1 MTIMKRLL
9 PLLAILLLVSACGFK
24 LQTKA
29 KLPAEMQRTKLE
41 IMLPYS
47 EFARRLETLLEQSGV
62 RVVTVLEDGVA
73 VLEVPVNETRKEIQS
88 IGDNARVREFL
99 VRHSVQFRLLDSSGT
114 ELIPLQIFEQSRVYR
129 FNEQDILAI
138 EREDEFLRNDL
149 ADSLARM
156 VVRRLG
162 TYENSANAATN

>member
-1 MTIMKRLL
+1 MNNTTRLL

-24 LQTKA
+24 LQTRA
-29 KLPAEMQRTKLE
+29 ELPVEMQRTRLE
-41 IMLPYS
+41 VAIPYS
-47 EFARRLETLLEQSGV
+47 EFARRLETLLEQGG
-62 RVVTVLEDGVA
+62 VTVVIAPEGVA
-73 VLEVPVNETRKEIQS
+73 VLEVPLNQSRKEIQS

-99 VRHSVQFRLLDSSGT
+99 IRHTVQFRLLDKDGT
-114 ELIPLQIFEQSRVYR
+114 ELIPLQTLEQSRVYS

-138 EREDEFLRNDL
+138 EREEEFLRNEL

-162 TYENSANAATN
+162 TYQSINNATAN